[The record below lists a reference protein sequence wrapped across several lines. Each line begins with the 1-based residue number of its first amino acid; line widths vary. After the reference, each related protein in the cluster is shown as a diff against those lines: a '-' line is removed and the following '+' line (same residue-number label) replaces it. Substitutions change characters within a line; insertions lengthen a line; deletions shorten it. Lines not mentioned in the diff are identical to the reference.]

1 MAVDRVW
8 SGYLWIF
15 GTWVVVLVQI
25 FAHEFADLDIRNTA
39 VWSGF
44 YILPADA
51 HWSSAKLSLIS
62 YIRNTNHIRNSIVD
76 VSFYT

>member
-1 MAVDRVW
+1 
-8 SGYLWIF
+8 
-15 GTWVVVLVQI
+15 
-25 FAHEFADLDIRNTA
+25 LDIRNTA